1 MIPAWL
7 PIALAEESILFL
19 NTHMPTRDTLGGIV
33 HVYQRYDPARIPPP
47 RMPLA
52 DLVSPAMEH
61 LLEFGSI
68 DELTEEQ
75 LADAVM
81 LDPAQITG
89 LGPSLAALKHML
101 EERIRKIIERYETD
115 SIRKKTR
122 QVFQNA
128 AQQVQPPA
136 KSRDAFQRAVR
147 EEQLRQ
153 LERLWYAQD
162 NDQSRFSGQLV
173 TLVDRLGEV
182 YQMDELA
189 AAWTFSGRQKLSL
202 PEALKVKEELETLSK
217 LLKQLEEARKN
228 AKIGLIDMEALARFA
243 EAGQLDEL
251 DKLKQQVQ
259 DLVEHM
265 AAEQGL
271 QRTQR
276 GYQLTPKA
284 MRVFQGKLLNQIFAS
299 LDPSRT
305 GRHQVNIVGD
315 GAVEMV
321 PTRPYEFGDSVAH
334 MDIPGSL
341 VNAMLRQA
349 SNRKE
354 GLPAGPLR
362 MEQRDIEVHRT
373 RNTPKCAT
381 TVVLDMSGSMRYG
394 GLYVNVKRMAL
405 ALQGLVQ
412 KEYPGDS
419 LQFIEMFSF
428 AKLRTFGEIA
438 SLLPKPVTVFDSV
451 VRLRADMSDPGI
463 SEMQIPPHFTNI
475 QHALQLSRRLLSRQ
489 DTPNK
494 QVLIITDGLP
504 TAHFEGNQLF
514 LLYPPHPRTEEAT
527 IREAQACRREGIT
540 VNVFLLSGWSQSR
553 EDIQF
558 AYRLAETSKG
568 RVFFTAGKD
577 LDRFVVWDYVSKRR
591 SIIG

>member
-1 MIPAWL
+1 
-7 PIALAEESILFL
+7 
-19 NTHMPTRDTLGGIV
+19 MPTRETLGGIV
-33 HVYQRYDPARIPPP
+33 HIYQRYDPARIPPP

-61 LLEFGSI
+61 LLEFGST

-81 LDPAQITG
+81 LDPEQIKG
-89 LGPSLAALKHML
+89 LGPSLASLKQML
-101 EERIRKIIERYETD
+101 EERIRKIVERYETD

-122 QVFQNA
+122 QAFQNV
-128 AQQVQPPA
+128 AQQIQPPA
-136 KSRDAFQRAVR
+136 KSREAFQRAVR

-162 NDQSRFSGQLV
+162 NEQSRFSGQLV

-182 YQMDELA
+182 YQVDELA
-189 AAWTFSGRQKLSL
+189 AAWTFSGRQQLSL
-202 PEALKVKEELETLSK
+202 PEALEVKEELETLSK

-228 AKIGLIDMEALARFA
+228 AKIGLIDMEALGRFA

-259 DLVEHM
+259 DLVEQM

-349 SNRKE
+349 SNRE
-354 GLPAGPLR
+354 AGLSVGPLR
-362 MEQRDIEVHRT
+362 MEHRDIEVHRT

-412 KEYPGDS
+412 KEYPGDY

-428 AKLRTFGEIA
+428 AKLRTFGEIVT
-438 SLLPKPVTVFDSV
+438 LLPKPVTVFDSV
-451 VRLRADMSDPGI
+451 VRLRADMSDPEI
-463 SEMQIPPHFTNI
+463 SEIQIPPHFTNI
-475 QHALQLSRRLLSRQ
+475 QHALQLSRQLLSRQ

-553 EDIQF
+553 EDIRF

-568 RVFFTAGKD
+568 RVFFTAGKE

>member
-1 MIPAWL
+1 
-7 PIALAEESILFL
+7 
-19 NTHMPTRDTLGGIV
+19 MPTRDTLGGIV
-33 HVYQRYDPARIPPP
+33 HVYQRYDPAHIPPP

-81 LDPAQITG
+81 LDPSQITG

-122 QVFQNA
+122 QAFQNA

-202 PEALKVKEELETLSK
+202 PEALEVKEELETLSK

-243 EAGQLDEL
+243 EAGQLEEL

-259 DLVEHM
+259 DLIEHM

-349 SNRKE
+349 SSRKE

>member
-1 MIPAWL
+1 
-7 PIALAEESILFL
+7 
-19 NTHMPTRDTLGGIV
+19 MPTRDTLGGIV

-202 PEALKVKEELETLSK
+202 PEALEVKEELETLSK

-243 EAGQLDEL
+243 EAGQLEEL

-259 DLVEHM
+259 DLIEHM

-349 SNRKE
+349 SSREN
-354 GLPAGPLR
+354 GLSAGPLR